1 MTIFNSYV
9 KLPEG
14 MSSNI
19 LGIIYNTYNY
29 TYIHFGVLL
38 RWLNGLRH
46 QVAQQTWIGI
56 YVRSTAENDGH
67 KFSNRLFFWHQNHL
81 SKSFSPYRIWVC
93 RAYLSVRTEGRPMG
107 KKIKR
112 LNLEYAIQTII

>member
-1 MTIFNSYV
+1 
-9 KLPEG
+9 

-29 TYIHFGVLL
+29 AYILSGVLL

-46 QVAQQTWIGI
+46 QVAQQTWI
-56 YVRSTAENDGH
+56 
-67 KFSNRLFFWHQNHL
+67 
-81 SKSFSPYRIWVC
+81 WVC
-93 RAYLSVRTEGRPMG
+93 RAYLSVRTGGRPMG

-112 LNLEYAIQTII
+112 LNLKYAIQTIIININEKEKKVPSGKLTVHKLENHHL